1 MLPGGVT
8 LALTAMVGGSL
19 FDKIGFKPL
28 LLTSIILL
36 TFILSLFTTISS
48 ETTTMTAA
56 ILYAAFTIGVGLS
69 IGPVMTLALNQVP
82 KPLHAHGSAISNTI
96 NQVSGAIGPALYTS
110 IMTMASQHFIQQS
123 NETNKTLLQ
132 IKSMT
137 SGVHTVYY
145 VAIAFV
151 PARSYVK
158 EKRPAAGDAI
168 NKKLTRAAQ
177 VMSSSCYMPNLYYKC
192 KSNHRYYESKNNN
205 TSLFFCFPC
214 FNSARDTT
222 ND

>member
-8 LALTAMVGGSL
+8 LALTAMVGESL

-28 LLTSIILL
+28 LLTSLILL
-36 TFILSLFTTISS
+36 TFILSLFTTISR

-145 VAIAFV
+145 VAF
-151 PARSYVK
+151 
-158 EKRPAAGDAI
+158 AI
-168 NKKLTRAAQ
+168 VSFLLALMLKKKDQQLETQ
-177 VMSSSCYMPNLYYKC
+177 
-192 KSNHRYYESKNNN
+192 
-205 TSLFFCFPC
+205 
-214 FNSARDTT
+214 
-222 ND
+222 

>member
-1 MLPGGVT
+1 MEST
-8 LALTAMVGGSL
+8 N
-19 FDKIGFKPL
+19 
-28 LLTSIILL
+28 
-36 TFILSLFTTISS
+36 
-48 ETTTMTAA
+48 
-56 ILYAAFTIGVGLS
+56 GVGLS

-123 NETNKTLLQ
+123 NETNKTLLH

-151 PARSYVK
+151 SFLLALTL
-158 EKRPAAGDAI
+158 
-168 NKKLTRAAQ
+168 KK
-177 VMSSSCYMPNLYYKC
+177 K
-192 KSNHRYYESKNNN
+192 
-205 TSLFFCFPC
+205 
-214 FNSARDTT
+214 D
-222 ND
+222 

>member
-8 LALTAMVGGSL
+8 LALTAMVGGRL

-28 LLTSIILL
+28 LLTGLILL

-56 ILYAAFTIGVGLS
+56 VLYAAFTIGVGLS

-82 KPLHAHGSAISNTI
+82 KPLHAQGSAISNTI

-123 NETNKTLLQ
+123 NETNKKYDKRGPYRLLC
-132 IKSMT
+132 S
-137 SGVHTVYY
+137 HRFRHR
-145 VAIAFV
+145 FV

-158 EKRPAAGDAI
+158 EKRSAA
-168 NKKLTRAAQ
+168 
-177 VMSSSCYMPNLYYKC
+177 
-192 KSNHRYYESKNNN
+192 
-205 TSLFFCFPC
+205 
-214 FNSARDTT
+214 
-222 ND
+222 

>member
-1 MLPGGVT
+1 MLPSGFLMLPGGVT
-8 LALTAMVGGSL
+8 LALTAMVGESL

-28 LLTSIILL
+28 LLTSLILL
-36 TFILSLFTTISS
+36 TFILSLFTTISR

-145 VAIAFV
+145 VAF
-151 PARSYVK
+151 
-158 EKRPAAGDAI
+158 AI
-168 NKKLTRAAQ
+168 VSFLLALMLKKKDQQLETQ
-177 VMSSSCYMPNLYYKC
+177 
-192 KSNHRYYESKNNN
+192 
-205 TSLFFCFPC
+205 
-214 FNSARDTT
+214 
-222 ND
+222 

>member
-1 MLPGGVT
+1 MLPGEVT

-28 LLTSIILL
+28 LLTSLILL
-36 TFILSLFTTISS
+36 TFILSLFTTISR

-96 NQVSGAIGPALYTS
+96 NQAAGAIGPALYTS
-110 IMTMASQHFIQQS
+110 IMTMASQHFVQQS

-145 VAIAFV
+145 VAIAF
-151 PARSYVK
+151 
-158 EKRPAAGDAI
+158 AI
-168 NKKLTRAAQ
+168 VSFLLALTLKKKDQQLETQ
-177 VMSSSCYMPNLYYKC
+177 
-192 KSNHRYYESKNNN
+192 
-205 TSLFFCFPC
+205 
-214 FNSARDTT
+214 
-222 ND
+222 